1 MGVVI
6 RQGIKSTA
14 VQYVGVVVGV
24 VANLFLYTQLDT
36 EYGLIQT
43 MIAAASTL
51 LPFAMLGSYSLAVRY
66 YPEFSNEE
74 KNKRGF
80 LGLLLLVAFGGVL
93 LYLAISPFLQDLLL
107 NHFFEKTPDEYKGY
121 ISYLPVLVVAMVFTK
136 VIAQYISNF
145 RRIVIPTLLEQFLFK
160 LTLPSLLLLY
170 LLKVIS
176 LESVVIGT
184 LVHFVF
190 VAIAMTYYLF
200 SLGELNVGK
209 PTAAVTDKW
218 KGMASFGSYGI
229 AGMLGRSLAF
239 RIDVLMVAAYL
250 DFAAAGQYAIA
261 LFMSEVIAKPYTNL
275 ASVVGPQISEAWA
288 KDDKDTIRRLYRRAC
303 DNMVLVC
310 GYLFGGIIVCFAS
323 IAQIAANPEVLSGAF
338 TAFFFLGLARWIDA
352 STSMNEHVITYS
364 KKYQFN
370 LIAILILAVV
380 GILLN
385 IWLVPAYGVMGAGLA
400 TLISLT
406 LYNVAKVLFA
416 GFSFGIW
423 PFGKTT
429 YEISAV
435 MVTFTVIVFFMP
447 TLDIWWLDILWR
459 GGLLTVLVAGYAWF
473 RAPSPEAKKLMK
485 SLVGKV
491 FSTKS

>member
-6 RQGIKSTA
+6 RQGLKSTA
-14 VQYVGVVVGV
+14 VQYLGVVVGV
-24 VANLFLYTQLDT
+24 LANLFLYTQLDT

-66 YPEFSNEE
+66 YPEFSTEE
-74 KNKRGF
+74 HNKRGF
-80 LGLLLLVAFGGVL
+80 LGLLLLVALGGSL

-107 NHFFEKTPDEYKGY
+107 NRFFSKTPEEYKGY

-170 LLKVIS
+170 LLKIMS
-176 LESVVIGT
+176 LQMVVIGT
-184 LVHFVF
+184 LIHYIL
-190 VAIAMTYYLF
+190 VAVAMTYYLF
-200 SLGELNVGK
+200 SLGELNLGK
-209 PTAAVTDKW
+209 PTAAVTSKW

-288 KDDKDTIRRLYRRAC
+288 RNDKDTIRNLYRRAC

-310 GYLFGGIIVCFAS
+310 GYLLGGIIVCFAS
-323 IAQIAANPEVLSGAF
+323 IAQIAAKPEVLTGAF
-338 TAFFFLGLARWIDA
+338 VAFVFLGLARWIDA

-364 KKYQFN
+364 KKYHFN
-370 LIAILILAVV
+370 LIAILILAIV

-400 TLISLT
+400 TLLSLT
-406 LYNVAKVLFA
+406 MYNIAKVLFA
-416 GFSFGIW
+416 GFSFDIW

-429 YEISAV
+429 YEIAAV
-435 MVTFTVIVFFMP
+435 MIVF
-447 TLDIWWLDILWR
+447 TLGVYSLPLLNIWWLDILWR
-459 GGLLTVLVAGYAWF
+459 GGLLTALIGTYAWY
-473 RAPSPEAKKLMK
+473 RAPRPEAKKLMK
-485 SLVGKV
+485 TLIGKV
-491 FSTKS
+491 VGN